1 MSRLLS
7 VPLLLAIGC
16 AVDPT
21 PVTERDEETVSA
33 LLDAMDVHRAVSL
46 ALQPEDTLEL
56 GTRCRVDD
64 ALLPEHLPPGTMR
77 WAGPCI
83 LDDGA
88 LFEGIL
94 THSPTD
100 SGSLLSAEG
109 VQIGSAD
116 ELEVS
121 LSGAIEVIR
130 VDDLLQLQVS
140 VQACGTLG
148 PACFSDAPTVGL
160 DLDYSIF
167 PMPTY
172 PADYSVSVSGAVD
185 SAGSFV
191 SIEGA
196 WHTFSEQCDAEPH
209 VGSVALGTFPRQTLT
224 MEGDARCDSCVEWR
238 VEGVEVAP
246 FCSDSIW

>member
-7 VPLLLAIGC
+7 APLLIVVGC
-16 AVDPT
+16 AVEPT
-21 PVTERDEETVSA
+21 PVTERDEETVAA
-33 LLDAMDVHRAVSL
+33 LLDAVDVHRAVSL

-64 ALLPEHLPPGTMR
+64 ALLPEHLSPGTMR

-88 LFEGIL
+88 RFEGIL

-100 SGSLLSAEG
+100 TGSVLSAEG
-109 VQIGSAD
+109 VQITSAD

-148 PACFSDAPTVGL
+148 PACFSEAPTGGL

-167 PMPTY
+167 PMRTY
-172 PADYSVSVSGAVD
+172 PAEYSVSVSGAVEG
-185 SAGSFV
+185 AGSFV
-191 SIEGA
+191 SIEGT
-196 WHTFSEQCDAEPH
+196 WHTLREACNTEPH
-209 VGSVALGTFPRQTLT
+209 VGSVALGTSPRQTLT
-224 MEGDARCDSCVEWR
+224 MAGEEACDGCVAWR

-246 FCSDSIW
+246 FCSESIW